1 MRGVIL
7 AGGAGTRLFPLN
19 QVASKQLQPVY
30 DKPMIYYPLE
40 TLMSSGVRDICLISS
55 PHDLRIF
62 QRVLGNGHQ
71 WGIDLS
77 YEVQPEPGGIAQA
90 VIIGE
95 SFVKQEPFV
104 LVLGDNIFYG
114 QTGLRSLI
122 AYLGGGAAIRG
133 PRVQEPQRYGVIEI
147 DSSGLV
153 ASIEEKPDNP
163 KSDLAVPGLYIYD
176 GTAVSRAKDLT
187 PSNRGELEITDLN
200 LSFLDDGQLS
210 AVELGRDV
218 TWMDSGTHES
228 LLESSAFIAAI
239 EKERGQKV
247 ACLEEVAHKMGF
259 VSLAEITAT
268 IEKMPQSPYR
278 TYCCLLYT
286 SPSPRDRG

>member
-1 MRGVIL
+1 MRGMIL

-40 TLMSSGVRDICLISS
+40 TLMSSGIRDICLISS
-55 PHDLRIF
+55 PHDLPIF
-62 QRVLGNGHQ
+62 QRVLGSGEQ
-71 WGIDLS
+71 WGVDLS

-95 SFVKQEPFV
+95 RFVEQDPFA
-104 LVLGDNIFYG
+104 LVLGDNIFHG
-114 QTGLRSLI
+114 ETGLKPLI
-122 AYLGGGAAIRG
+122 SAFGGGAVIWG
-133 PRVQEPQRYGVIEI
+133 YRVQDPQRYGVIEI
-147 DSSGLV
+147 DSSGSVL
-153 ASIEEKPDNP
+153 SIEEKPDNP
-163 KSDLAVPGLYIYD
+163 KSDLAVPGLYVYD

-187 PSNRGELEITDLN
+187 PSSRGELEITDLN

-228 LLESSAFIAAI
+228 LLESSAFIAAF
-239 EKERGQKV
+239 EREHGQKV
-247 ACLEEVAHKMGF
+247 ACLEEVAYKMGF
-259 VSLAEITAT
+259 ISLTEITQT
-268 IEKMPQSPYR
+268 IEKMPKSPYR
-278 TYCCLLYT
+278 TYCERSIL
-286 SPSPRDRG
+286 G